1 MITRAVLFSLSG
13 LNCAK
18 AQGLDPGI
26 VHDGR
31 YTVQSVPRSSIVRL
45 IDLDLIVSS
54 LVAFHLIIVVLGV
67 HAFNVQCIVGVDP
80 LSMARVT
87 TIAFTLQGANS
98 FTEIALS
105 LVDSQLSL
113 TVLWQHSHSTRSRM
127 GQGLL
132 KGRVDWAIVLRRK
145 TGLHTQTLPVNPHKS
160 PWPCP
165 CCDHAKHVIAT
176 DAHCDLLV
184 TLMR

>member
-54 LVAFHLIIVVLGV
+54 VVTFHLIIVVLGV
-67 HAFNVQCIVGVDP
+67 HAFNVQWIVGVDP

-87 TIAFTLQGANS
+87 TTAFTLQGAHS
-98 FTEIALS
+98 FTETALS
-105 LVDSQLSL
+105 LVDSQ
-113 TVLWQHSHSTRSRM
+113 QHCHSTRSRM

-132 KGRVDWAIVLRRK
+132 KGRVDWAIVLRKK

-165 CCDHAKHVIAT
+165 SCEHAKHVIAT
-176 DAHCDLLV
+176 DAHCDQIV